1 MTEQIDKIDA
11 CLATLGTDG
20 FAQRFVDFSAAL
32 GVDQLMV
39 FDLGLDRMR
48 CLLSYHYSNA
58 VLAGTLASE
67 YLDGWYLR
75 DPLLPL
81 LEKAL
86 PQTLDVVEVEVDGAE
101 MDEVYCAKFFE
112 SPGLR
117 AKTTVIAVGSRH
129 RLFVSFYA
137 SEGAS
142 ARCDPS
148 MAKLAA
154 RLALLHFEM
163 AHASK
168 TPAPLNVLS
177 QREKAVCLG
186 ILSGQKAEAIAADL
200 GVAPSSVVTYR
211 KRAYAKLG
219 ITSRAGLFAIC
230 AD

>member
-1 MTEQIDKIDA
+1 MEKIDA
-11 CLATLGTDG
+11 CLAALGTDG
-20 FAQRFVDFSAAL
+20 FAQRFVDFSAAP

-39 FDLGLDRMR
+39 FDLGSDRMR

-86 PQTLDVVEVEVDGAE
+86 PQTLDVVEVDGAE
-101 MDEVYCAKFFE
+101 MDEAYRAKFFE

-117 AKTTVIAVGSRH
+117 AKTTVIAVGTRH

-137 SEGAS
+137 SESTATP
-142 ARCDPS
+142 CDPRL
-148 MAKLAA
+148 AKLAS
-154 RLALLHFEM
+154 RLALLHFETT
-163 AHASK
+163 HASA

-177 QREKAVCLG
+177 EREKAVCVG
-186 ILSGQKAEAIAADL
+186 ILSGQKAEVIAADL